1 VAVEVAAFGAFLA
14 FLDSTVVNVA
24 FPNLEAAFPSAGINT
39 LSWALNGYNI
49 IFAGLLVLFG
59 RFADLI
65 GRRRLFRIGLAVF
78 TVASGLCAASTSV
91 PMLVALRVVQGAAAA
106 MLVPASLGIVVHASS
121 SEHRAH
127 SLSLW
132 AAAGAL
138 AAGLGPPVGGAL
150 VEAYNWRL
158 VFLVNVPLGCAAWFL
173 GRHCIVESRAPG
185 RRVMPDLRGAL
196 LLSAS
201 VALLTLGVVQGTS
214 WVWDSPATLGAFAA
228 ALVGTALTVRSSLRH
243 PSPVL
248 DPVLLRMRAFGVS
261 NLVTL
266 VAGLGLYTYLLALIL
281 WLHYVWGYSLLVSG
295 LAVAPGAIVA
305 ALVARPCGKLAD
317 RFSPRAV
324 VVPGALVWAAAFVW
338 YAAKVGVRPDF
349 LGQWLPA
356 QIASG
361 IGAGSTLV
369 VAAGGG
375 LATVPAGRYA
385 TASAVNS
392 SARQLGGVLGIAI
405 LTVLLSH
412 PSKASLPVAASLCL
426 PGLFPPQRLDGRVL
440 VDGSLTDNCPTA
452 AFAGVFEGPVLAV
465 RVSAA
470 SSPPPGPDLPSLGE
484 TLVRVMEMGE
494 GPDQERAEWVVPTV
508 TVTPDT
514 SGVGL
519 LEFHQIERAREA
531 GLHAGRAAV
540 AALYELA
547 VP

>member
-1 VAVEVAAFGAFLA
+1 
-14 FLDSTVVNVA
+14 
-24 FPNLEAAFPSAGINT
+24 
-39 LSWALNGYNI
+39 
-49 IFAGLLVLFG
+49 
-59 RFADLI
+59 
-65 GRRRLFRIGLAVF
+65 
-78 TVASGLCAASTSV
+78 
-91 PMLVALRVVQGAAAA
+91 
-106 MLVPASLGIVVHASS
+106 
-121 SEHRAH
+121 
-127 SLSLW
+127 
-132 AAAGAL
+132 
-138 AAGLGPPVGGAL
+138 
-150 VEAYNWRL
+150 
-158 VFLVNVPLGCAAWFL
+158 
-173 GRHCIVESRAPG
+173 
-185 RRVMPDLRGAL
+185 MPDLRGAL

-266 VAGLGLYTYLLALIL
+266 VAGLGLYTYLLAHIL

-385 TASAVNS
+385 TASAGSLRHRVG
-392 SARQLGGVLGIAI
+392 RQLERPPAGRCAWHRHPHRLALPPFEGFPTGGRFLVPPRAVP
-405 LTVLLSH
+405 T
-412 PSKASLPVAASLCL
+412 PKARRACAGGREPDRQLP
-426 PGLFPPQRLDGRVL
+426 DGRL
-440 VDGSLTDNCPTA
+440 C
-452 AFAGVFEGPVLAV
+452 
-465 RVSAA
+465 R
-470 SSPPPGPDLPSLGE
+470 
-484 TLVRVMEMGE
+484 
-494 GPDQERAEWVVPTV
+494 
-508 TVTPDT
+508 
-514 SGVGL
+514 GL
-519 LEFHQIERAREA
+519 RRARASGTGQRRVFAAARA
-531 GLHAGRAAV
+531 GPAIPR
-540 AALYELA
+540 
-547 VP
+547 

>member
-1 VAVEVAAFGAFLA
+1 
-14 FLDSTVVNVA
+14 
-24 FPNLEAAFPSAGINT
+24 
-39 LSWALNGYNI
+39 
-49 IFAGLLVLFG
+49 
-59 RFADLI
+59 
-65 GRRRLFRIGLAVF
+65 
-78 TVASGLCAASTSV
+78 
-91 PMLVALRVVQGAAAA
+91 
-106 MLVPASLGIVVHASS
+106 
-121 SEHRAH
+121 
-127 SLSLW
+127 
-132 AAAGAL
+132 
-138 AAGLGPPVGGAL
+138 
-150 VEAYNWRL
+150 
-158 VFLVNVPLGCAAWFL
+158 
-173 GRHCIVESRAPG
+173 
-185 RRVMPDLRGAL
+185 MPDLRGAL

-266 VAGLGLYTYLLALIL
+266 VAGLGLYTYLLAHIL

-338 YAAKVGVRPDF
+338 YAAKVGVRPNF

-385 TASAVNS
+385 TASAGSLRHRVG
-392 SARQLGGVLGIAI
+392 RQLERPPAGRCAWHRHPHRLALPPFEGFPTGGRFLVPPRAVPTPKARRACAGGREPDRQLPDGRLCRGLRRARASGTGQRR
-405 LTVLLSH
+405 LRRRPGRTCH
-412 PSKASLPVAASLCL
+412 PSVRHWCASWRWAKGPTRNGPNGWS
-426 PGLFPPQRLDGRVL
+426 PQSPSPRTPAGSVSSSSTRSNGR
-440 VDGSLTDNCPTA
+440 G
-452 AFAGVFEGPVLAV
+452 
-465 RVSAA
+465 
-470 SSPPPGPDLPSLGE
+470 
-484 TLVRVMEMGE
+484 
-494 GPDQERAEWVVPTV
+494 
-508 TVTPDT
+508 
-514 SGVGL
+514 
-519 LEFHQIERAREA
+519 EA